1 MFLKPNVRPV
11 AMKHFCAHESPRDLI
26 KVQWVRLSDMAQ
38 TTGEEAQ
45 DGISNK
51 HSGHG
56 EVPDPHVH

>member
-1 MFLKPNVRPV
+1 
-11 AMKHFCAHESPRDLI
+11 MKHFCAHESPRDLI

-56 EVPDPHVH
+56 EVQDPHVH